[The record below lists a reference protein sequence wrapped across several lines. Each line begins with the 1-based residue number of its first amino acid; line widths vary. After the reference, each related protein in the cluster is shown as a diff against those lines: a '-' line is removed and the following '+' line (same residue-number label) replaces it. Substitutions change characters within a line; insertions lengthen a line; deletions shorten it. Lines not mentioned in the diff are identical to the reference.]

1 MEQAKKKRM
10 TCSHITDNQL
20 RILVNFSPPSRAYL
34 SDQDWEWCHDI
45 RTSGS

>member
-10 TCSHITDNQL
+10 TGSHINDNQP
-20 RILVNFSPPSRAYL
+20 RILVNFSPPSRADL
-34 SDQDWEWCHDI
+34 SNQDWEWCHDI